1 MTAADRLK
9 QAPSGRE
16 GSAFRR
22 AVSNVGAWAATLA
35 RAPRSSAGRWWP
47 LWPLTG
53 RVVIGAAISILL
65 VGGAMVVFDAWAIT
79 EARLLPA
86 WLRDVFETITDFGK
100 SGWFLWPI
108 GVLLLAIA
116 ALASP
121 ALPRFCQLVLAAIV
135 ARLGFLFFAIALPG
149 LFDTVLKRLI
159 GRARPFV
166 SGIADPYV
174 YAPFAWDPAY
184 ASLPSGHATN
194 AAAAAIAIGALWP
207 RARIVMWLY
216 AVVIAVSRVII
227 SAHHP
232 SDVIAGA
239 IFGILGALL
248 VRSWFASRRL
258 GFAIGAD
265 GRVRAW
271 PGPSLRRV
279 KKVAV
284 RLAGA

>member
-1 MTAADRLK
+1 MTVTGGLK
-9 QAPSGRE
+9 QAPTGR
-16 GSAFRR
+16 GWSRR
-22 AVSNVGAWAATLA
+22 IVANVAAWFATLN
-35 RAPRSSAGRWWP
+35 RTPRVPAARWWP

-53 RVVIGAAISILL
+53 RVVLGTVVSILL
-65 VGGAMVVFDAWAIT
+65 IGGVMIVFDAWAIT

-86 WLRDVFETITDFGK
+86 WLRNVFAEITDFGK

-108 GVLLLAIA
+108 GLLLLGIA

-121 ALPRFCQLVLAAIV
+121 ALPRFSQLVLATIV
-135 ARLGFLFFAIALPG
+135 VRLGFLFLAIGVPG

-174 YAPFAWDPAY
+174 YAPFAWSPAY
-184 ASLPSGHATN
+184 ASLPSGHATT
-194 AAAAAIAIGALWP
+194 AVAAAIAIGAIWP
-207 RARIVMWLY
+207 RARVVMWIY
-216 AVVIAVSRVII
+216 ALVIAVSRVVIT
-227 SAHHP
+227 AHHP

-239 IFGILGALL
+239 ILGAVGALL

-265 GRVRAW
+265 GHVRAL
-271 PGPSLRRV
+271 PGPSLRRI